1 MINYISG
8 LVFVVLLL
16 LGGVGTLVIAQ
27 HSVPLA
33 FLFMLGWLFV
43 DVVIS
48 SSIRLAASGKRR
60 WSSGSA
66 SSTRSRVRGCS

>member
-16 LGGVGTLVIAQ
+16 LGGVGTVAVAQ
-27 HSVPLA
+27 RSVPLA

-43 DVVIS
+43 DVV
-48 SSIRLAASGKRR
+48 
-60 WSSGSA
+60 
-66 SSTRSRVRGCS
+66 